1 MKANNKG
8 GNVDSYKAL
17 EEPNK
22 DLMFPVDLFKS

>member
-8 GNVDSYKAL
+8 CNVDYKAL